1 MNKDYY
7 SKYLKYKMKYLREKE
22 NLRGGERG
30 KKIVL
35 FAISANP
42 PTLSHIKIVQQ
53 LSTNYNHVVVWTST
67 NPNKQDPEHKDYDP
81 HYLTL
86 PERVTMFRSCV
97 EGLELKNV
105 VFAQEY
111 ADLYS
116 GVSICNY
123 IADNLTKAPDS
134 GEIGGVPLKQFTAKV
149 NSKNKLVSGEQYEL
163 WICFGKDVVADTPN
177 WTYNNLFLTL
187 ATGIVMIDRVD
198 GNDYSNSRYSL
209 FYSSSSNEVSIG
221 NDIYFTMPCIKGK
234 KNIKDE
240 TPAKEATDTTSAIPA
255 IPAIPATREN
265 IIKYLESINKEC
277 YDINKAVVPIG
288 IGPDIPGPLCI
299 VEKKTLSELGNTSSS
314 KVRNYMMYYHLTT
327 NQEGKKK
334 ILAKLQSM
342 VPDSVLGLMIDCKLY
357 NIPIDESEKREKIL
371 EKLGL
376 STAASD
382 DQIKEKILSKERD
395 MLS

>member
-30 KKIVL
+30 NKIVL

-67 NPNKQDPEHKDYDP
+67 NPNKQNPKHKDYDP

-97 EGLELKNV
+97 EDLGLKNV
-105 VFAQEY
+105 VFDQDY
-111 ADLYS
+111 SDLYS
-116 GVSICNY
+116 GISICNY
-123 IADNLTKAPDS
+123 IEKNLTKIHNLGD
-134 GEIGGVPLKQFTAKV
+134 IIRGVRLKQFTTIDRPKDD
-149 NSKNKLVSGEQYEL
+149 KLVSGEKYEL

-187 ATGIVMIDRVD
+187 ATGIVMIDRKD
-198 GNDYSNSRYSL
+198 NTDYSDDRYKLFSDSYAASRNSR
-209 FYSSSSNEVSIG
+209 
-221 NDIYFTMPCIKGK
+221 YFTMPCIKGK
-234 KNIKDE
+234 ANV
-240 TPAKEATDTTSAIPA
+240 KEATPA
-255 IPAIPATREN
+255 IPKTATSKEIPASEAIPATREN
-265 IIKYLESINKEC
+265 IIEYLKSINKGC
-277 YDINKAVVPIG
+277 YDNNNAVVPIG
-288 IGPDIPGPLCI
+288 IGPYIPGPSCI

-314 KVRNYMMYYHLTT
+314 KVRNYMMYYHLT
-327 NQEGKKK
+327 NEEEKGK
-334 ILAKLQSM
+334 ILAKLQDM
-342 VPDSVLGLMIDCKLY
+342 VPDSVLGLMTKSRLY
-357 NIPIDESEKREKIL
+357 NIPTEEREREKKIKIL
-371 EKLGL
+371 KNLGL
-376 STAASD
+376 LEDATD
-382 DQIKEKILSKERD
+382 EQIKEKIRIKESE